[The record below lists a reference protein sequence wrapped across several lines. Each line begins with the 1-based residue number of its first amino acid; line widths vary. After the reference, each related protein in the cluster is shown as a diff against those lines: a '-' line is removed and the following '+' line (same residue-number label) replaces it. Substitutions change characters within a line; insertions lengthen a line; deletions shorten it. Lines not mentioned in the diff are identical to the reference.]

1 MYSSASY
8 SGRRMLAGSMLS
20 GVLRPTTTAG
30 GACLVKSLR
39 GPDAVDMNTGYMEYG
54 SEPVHLYAPSPAE
67 IGLANYNYE
76 GGADP

>member
-1 MYSSASY
+1 
-8 SGRRMLAGSMLS
+8 
-20 GVLRPTTTAG
+20 
-30 GACLVKSLR
+30 
-39 GPDAVDMNTGYMEYG
+39 MNTGYMEYG